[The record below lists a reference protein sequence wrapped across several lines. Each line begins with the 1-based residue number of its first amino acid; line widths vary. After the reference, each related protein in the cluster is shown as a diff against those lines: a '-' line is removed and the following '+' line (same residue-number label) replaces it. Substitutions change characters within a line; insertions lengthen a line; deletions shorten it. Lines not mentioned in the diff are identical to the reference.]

1 MPGDIVLCWSTALCG
16 RVFLCTDS
24 KLWYCVYITTRMSL
38 RFQVAGKIQQ
48 VHCRQEIKWLGISR
62 CWRHMWVA
70 FVLGSLPCSERFFS
84 GYFGFPLSSKTN
96 ISKFQFDQESGRR
109 RTTVWMC
116 YPQII
121 ISFFLS
127 LFWFHFFF
135 YFPMKVAKGHVHNN
149 QEKSPAPCS

>member
-1 MPGDIVLCWSTALCG
+1 MYV
-16 RVFLCTDS
+16 
-24 KLWYCVYITTRMSL
+24 ITGMSLL

-62 CWRHMWVA
+62 CRRHMWVA

-84 GYFGFPLSSKTN
+84 GYFSFPLSSKTN

-109 RTTVWMC
+109 RTTMWMC
-116 YPQII
+116 YLQII
-121 ISFFLS
+121 IYLID

-135 YFPMKVAKGHVHNN
+135 YFPMKVAGGHVHNN
-149 QEKSPAPCS
+149 QGKSPAAAS